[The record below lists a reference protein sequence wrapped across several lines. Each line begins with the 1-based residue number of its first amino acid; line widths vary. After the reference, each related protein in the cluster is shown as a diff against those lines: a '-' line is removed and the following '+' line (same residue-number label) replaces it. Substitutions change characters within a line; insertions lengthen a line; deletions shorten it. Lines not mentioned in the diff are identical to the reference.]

1 MSLLLR
7 IRNGAGGLIHAS
19 IVSGARFGVLK
30 LGKPR
35 YALPVLSIK
44 NLRVEFGPRVVFADL
59 SFSIADGERIA
70 FAGHNGAG
78 KSTLMKCIGGALQP
92 NGGEISKPKGYRI
105 GYLPQEGI
113 HVKGKTVFEETE
125 SAFGEAQELQKELDE
140 LEKELDILDPRSDPY
155 SKVLERMGDLD
166 IALEHFDPSRI
177 RPKIESVLAGLGFKK
192 ADLDRDCGEFSG
204 GWQMRIAMAK
214 LFLAEPEILLLDE
227 PTNHLDITAQ
237 AFMESYLFAYK
248 GAIALISHDRSLMDS
263 LVTRTI
269 AFHHGRAEEFK
280 GNYSSYETQ
289 LAERQEIR
297 LKQKKAQDREIEQM
311 ESFINRFRASAKK
324 ATLVQSR
331 IKQLAKIERIQ
342 VDAAESQVS
351 FRFPDPPPTT
361 QSVAKLENAGKSY
374 GDLKIFDGFD
384 FEIERKEKIAIVG
397 PNGAGKS
404 TFCRLITGEEEPSNG
419 DHALG
424 AKTLP
429 SFFNQNHADELDP
442 DLTVLETVEQV
453 ATRGRTLSARD
464 VLGCFLF
471 KGDDVFKKVGVL
483 SGGERSRV
491 ALVRMLVRP
500 ANFLIL
506 DEPTNHLDMRS
517 QDILQQALMEYEGT
531 LLIVSHNRNFLDPII
546 SKTIEFRQG
555 HDPRLFHGN
564 LTYYL
569 DKSEAEEKA
578 EKLKMASSAP
588 VKKTPKKAPAPEKK
602 PEPEAPKPA
611 ENAQPTVNRKEQ
623 RKAEA
628 AARQS
633 LKPLKSDLEKLEEE
647 IASIEGKQKALSE
660 QLSSPELGS
669 DAEKFQET
677 THALASLTDKLNKAY
692 SNWDTL
698 TAEIEALEATLS
710 AE

>member
-1 MSLLLR
+1 M
-7 IRNGAGGLIHAS
+7 
-19 IVSGARFGVLK
+19 
-30 LGKPR
+30 
-35 YALPVLSIK
+35 LSVK
-44 NLRVEFGPRVVFADL
+44 NLRVEFGPRVVFSDL
-59 SFSIADGERIA
+59 SFSINDGERIA

-78 KSTLMKCIGGALQP
+78 KSTLMKCIGGVLRP
-92 NGGEISKPKGYRI
+92 NGGEINKPRGHRI

-113 HVKGKTVFEETE
+113 HVKGKTVYEETE
-125 SAFGEAQELQKELDE
+125 SAFGESQQWQQELKELEQE
-140 LEKELDILDPRSDPY
+140 LETLDPRSDPY
-155 SKVLERMGDLD
+155 SKALERMGEIDLL
-166 IALEHFDPSRI
+166 LEHFDPSRI
-177 RPKIESVLAGLGFKK
+177 KASIESVLAGLGFKRE
-192 ADLDRDCGEFSG
+192 DLQRDCAEFSG

-237 AFMESYLFAYK
+237 NFMEGYLHNYR

-269 AFHHGRAEEFK
+269 AFHHGRAEEFS

-297 LKQKKAQDREIEQM
+297 IKQKKAQDREIEQI
-311 ESFINRFRASAKK
+311 ERFINRFRAQANK
-324 ATLVQSR
+324 ASQVQSR
-331 IKQLAKIERIQ
+331 IKQLAKIERIEI
-342 VDAAESQVS
+342 DAAESQVS

-361 QSVAKLENAGKSY
+361 QSVAKLENAGKAY
-374 GDLKIFDGFD
+374 GDLKIFEGFD

-404 TFCRLITGEEEPSNG
+404 TFCRLITGEENPSSGN
-419 DHALG
+419 HELG

-442 DLTVLETVEQV
+442 ELTVLETVEQV

-531 LLIVSHNRNFLDPII
+531 LLIVSHNRDFLDPII

-569 DKSEAEEKA
+569 DKVEREENEAKNRVA
-578 EKLKMASSAP
+578 VP
-588 VKKTPKKAPAPEKK
+588 VATAKPAP
-602 PEPEAPKPA
+602 APKPA
-611 ENAQPTVNRKEQ
+611 SPSKPASSASPTPTQPQVNRKEQ
-623 RKAEA
+623 RKAQA
-628 AARQS
+628 AARQK
-633 LKPLKSDLEKLEEE
+633 LAPLQRDLEKLEEE
-647 IASIEGKQKALSE
+647 IAQIESAQNQLSE
-660 QLSSPELGS
+660 HLSSPEVAA
-669 DAEKFQET
+669 DTEKFQET
-677 THALASLTDKLNKAY
+677 SHALANLTDKLNKAY
-692 SNWDTL
+692 SRWDTL
-698 TAEIEALEATLS
+698 TAEIEALESTLG
-710 AE
+710 

>member
-1 MSLLLR
+1 M
-7 IRNGAGGLIHAS
+7 
-19 IVSGARFGVLK
+19 
-30 LGKPR
+30 
-35 YALPVLSIK
+35 LSIK

-78 KSTLMKCIGGALQP
+78 KSTLMKCIGGVLQQ
-92 NGGEISKPKGYRI
+92 NGGEINKPKGYRI

-113 HVKGKTVFEETE
+113 HVKGKTVYEETE
-125 SAFGEAQELQKELDE
+125 SAFGEAQEWQRELDE
-140 LEKELDILDPRSDPY
+140 LEKELDVLDPRSDPY
-155 SKVLERMGDLD
+155 SKALERMGEIDLL
-166 IALEHFDPSRI
+166 LEHFDPSRI
-177 RPKIESVLAGLGFKK
+177 KASIETVLAGLGFKK
-192 ADLDRDCGEFSG
+192 EDLQRDCGEFSG

-227 PTNHLDITAQ
+227 PTNHLDINAQ
-237 AFMESYLFAYK
+237 AFMENYLFDYR

-311 ESFINRFRASAKK
+311 ENFINRFRASAKK

-342 VDAAESQVS
+342 VDSAESQVS

-374 GDLKIFDGFD
+374 GDLKIFEGFD
-384 FEIERKEKIAIVG
+384 FEIERKAKIAIVG

-404 TFCRLITGEEEPSNG
+404 TFCRLITGEEEPTSG
-419 DHALG
+419 KHDLG
-424 AKTLP
+424 AKTLS

-442 DLTVLETVEQV
+442 SLTVLETIEQV

-471 KGDDVFKKVGVL
+471 KGDDVFKKIGVL

-506 DEPTNHLDMRS
+506 DETTNHLDMRS

-531 LLIVSHNRNFLDPII
+531 LLIVSHNRDFLDPII

-569 DKSEAEEKA
+569 DKIEAEEKNNTVR
-578 EKLKMASSAP
+578 KT
-588 VKKTPKKAPAPEKK
+588 TPKPTPQPEKK
-602 PEPEAPKPA
+602 AEPTPTAAAKEVKKPA
-611 ENAQPTVNRKEQ
+611 ESNVNRKEQ

-628 AARQS
+628 AARQK
-633 LKPLKSDLEKLEEE
+633 LAPLQRDLEKLEEE
-647 IASIEGKQKALSE
+647 IAEIESSQNKLSE
-660 QLSSPELGS
+660 HLSNPEVAADS
-669 DAEKFQET
+669 EKFQET
-677 THALASLTDKLNKAY
+677 THALTNLTDKLNKAY
-692 SNWDTL
+692 SKWDTF
-698 TAEIEALEATLS
+698 TAEIEALESKLS
-710 AE
+710 